1 MICTPSG
8 ILTTISS
15 INIPILHP
23 NNSQLSI
30 VNYQFLMYLID
41 THTHVYDHQFSLDRI
56 EAMQRALDAGVGMML
71 LPNVDASTITPML
84 ELHEQYPDCT
94 RVMMGLQPEE
104 VKEDYKDV
112 LSTMEKE
119 LEKGIYVGVGEVGLD
134 FYWDST
140 FEKEQLDAFETQLD
154 WAKQLHLPLSIHCRN
169 AFDKMVKILERKQD
183 GGLRGIMHCFTGT
196 EEEAKVYLE
205 LGFHLGLG
213 GVTTYKNCGVKEY
226 LSNLPLDRIVLE
238 TDAPYLAPVPC
249 RGKRN
254 EPAFLVHT
262 AQKIADILQI
272 PVEELAAATTANA
285 QSLFGA

>member
-1 MICTPSG
+1 
-8 ILTTISS
+8 
-15 INIPILHP
+15 
-23 NNSQLSI
+23 
-30 VNYQFLMYLID
+30 MYLID
-41 THTHVYDHQFSLDRI
+41 THTHIYDHQFSLDRDA
-56 EAMQRALDAGVGMML
+56 AMQRALDAGVGMML
-71 LPNVDASTITPML
+71 LPNVDASTIAPML

-104 VKEDYKDV
+104 VKEDYKEV

-119 LEKGIYVGVGEVGLD
+119 LERGIYCGVGEVGLD
-134 FYWDST
+134 FYWDT
-140 FEKEQLDAFETQLD
+140 TYEKQQLDAFETQLD
-154 WAKQLHLPLSIHCRN
+154 WAKQLHLPFSIHCRN
-169 AFDKMVKILERKQD
+169 AFEKIVRILERKQD

-213 GVTTYKNCGVKEY
+213 GVTTYKNCGVKDF
-226 LSNLPLDRIVLE
+226 LPNLPLDRIVLE

-262 AQKIADILQI
+262 AQKIAEILQI
-272 PVEELAAATTANA
+272 PVEELAEATTKNV
-285 QSLFGA
+285 QMLFSGM

>member
-1 MICTPSG
+1 
-8 ILTTISS
+8 
-15 INIPILHP
+15 
-23 NNSQLSI
+23 
-30 VNYQFLMYLID
+30 MYLID
-41 THTHVYDHQFSLDRI
+41 THTHVYDHQFSLDRDV
-56 EAMQRALDAGVGMML
+56 AMQRALEAGVGMML
-71 LPNVDASTITPML
+71 LPNVDASTIAPML

-104 VKEDYKDV
+104 VKEDYKEV
-112 LSTMEKE
+112 LSMMEKE
-119 LEKGIYVGVGEVGLD
+119 LGEGSPASRVPQSRVQYVGVGEVGLD
-134 FYWDST
+134 FYWDAT
-140 FEKEQLDAFETQLD
+140 YEKEQLDAFETQLD
-154 WAKQLHLPLSIHCRN
+154 WAKQLGLPLSIHCRN
-169 AFDKMVKILERKQD
+169 AFEKMVKILEKKQD
-183 GGLRGIMHCFTGT
+183 GGLHGIMHCFTGT

-213 GVTTYKNCGVKEY
+213 GVTTYKNCGVKDY
-226 LSNLPLDRIVLE
+226 LPNLPLDRIVLE

-272 PVEELAAATTANA
+272 PVEELAAVTTANA

>member
-1 MICTPSG
+1 MT
-8 ILTTISS
+8 
-15 INIPILHP
+15 
-23 NNSQLSI
+23 
-30 VNYQFLMYLID
+30 MYLVD
-41 THTHVYDHQFSLDRI
+41 THTHVYDHQFSLDRN
-56 EAMQRALDAGVGMML
+56 EAMQRALDAGVKMML
-71 LPNVDASTITPML
+71 LPNVDASTIAPML
-84 ELHEQYPDCT
+84 ELHEQYLDCT

-104 VKEDYKDV
+104 VKEDYKQV

-119 LEKGIYVGVGEVGLD
+119 LEKGIYAGVGEVGLD

-140 FEKEQLDAFETQLD
+140 YEKQQLDAFETQLD
-154 WAKQLHLPLSIHCRN
+154 WSKQLHLPLSIHCRN
-169 AFDKMVKILERKQD
+169 AFDKMVRILEHKQD

-213 GVTTYKNCGVKEY
+213 GVTTYKNCGVKDY
-226 LSNLPLDRIVLE
+226 LPNLPLERIVLE

-262 AQKIADILQI
+262 AQKIADVLQI
-272 PVEELAAATTANA
+272 PVEELAEITTSNS
-285 QSLFGA
+285 QTLFQV

>member
-1 MICTPSG
+1 
-8 ILTTISS
+8 
-15 INIPILHP
+15 
-23 NNSQLSI
+23 
-30 VNYQFLMYLID
+30 MYLID
-41 THTHVYDHQFSLDRI
+41 THTHIYDHQFSLDRN
-56 EAMQRALDAGVGMML
+56 EAVQRALDAGVGMML
-71 LPNVDASTITPML
+71 LPNVDASTIVPML

-104 VKEDYKDV
+104 VKEDYKQV
-112 LSTMEKE
+112 LDLMEKE
-119 LEKGIYVGVGEVGLD
+119 LGEGSPASRVSQSRVQYVGVGEVGLD
-134 FYWDST
+134 FYWDAT

-154 WAKQLHLPLSIHCRN
+154 WTKQLGLPLSIHCRN

-226 LSNLPLDRIVLE
+226 LPNLPLSRIVLE

-262 AQKIADILQI
+262 AQRIADILQM

-285 QSLFGA
+285 KSLFSV

>member
-1 MICTPSG
+1 
-8 ILTTISS
+8 
-15 INIPILHP
+15 
-23 NNSQLSI
+23 
-30 VNYQFLMYLID
+30 MYLVD
-41 THTHVYDHQFSLDRI
+41 THTHIYDHQFSLDRN
-56 EAMQRALDAGVGMML
+56 EAMHRALEAGVTMML

-104 VKEDYKDV
+104 VKEDYKEV
-112 LSTMEKE
+112 ISMMEKE
-119 LEKGIYVGVGEVGLD
+119 LERGIYVGVGEVGLD
-134 FYWDST
+134 FYWDVT
-140 FEKEQLDAFETQLD
+140 FERQQLDALETQLD
-154 WAKQLHLPLSIHCRN
+154 WAKQLGLPLSIHCRN
-169 AFDKMVKILERKQD
+169 AFDKMVKILEKKQD

-213 GVTTYKNCGVKEY
+213 GVTTYKNCGVKDY
-226 LSNLPLDRIVLE
+226 LPNLPLDRIVLE

-262 AQKIADILQI
+262 AEKIADVLQI
-272 PVEELAAATTANA
+272 PVEELAEATTKNV
-285 QSLFGA
+285 QSLFAGL